1 MTHAANP
8 ESMEHEAPGGGKV
21 LGSLFQVADR
31 LTVKVAMLSSD
42 MSPHLTNKQKKKTTN
57 LFSLPG
63 GAFSVRTQV
72 RNFRVIFELFVL
84 CLPSDHTSLSC
95 VNYKHTGGLME

>member
-42 MSPHLTNKQKKKTTN
+42 MSPHPTKQTKQKEKKQP
-57 LFSLPG
+57 FF
-63 GAFSVRTQV
+63 AAWW
-72 RNFRVIFELFVL
+72 
-84 CLPSDHTSLSC
+84 CLLS
-95 VNYKHTGGLME
+95 